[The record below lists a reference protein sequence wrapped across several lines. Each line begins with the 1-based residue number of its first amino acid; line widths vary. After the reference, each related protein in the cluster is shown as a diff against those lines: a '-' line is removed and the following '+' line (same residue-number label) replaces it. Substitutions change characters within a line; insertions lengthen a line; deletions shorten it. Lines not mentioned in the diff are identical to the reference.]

1 MNNPDCKN
9 DSVLKYSYAN
19 RLNNVRKRER
29 EIMRNLLLGGE
40 IMLINFECD
49 WFIAVSL
56 VRHTGV
62 TSKSKNPLRNS
73 RNP

>member
-29 EIMRNLLLGGE
+29 DNEKSAFGGE